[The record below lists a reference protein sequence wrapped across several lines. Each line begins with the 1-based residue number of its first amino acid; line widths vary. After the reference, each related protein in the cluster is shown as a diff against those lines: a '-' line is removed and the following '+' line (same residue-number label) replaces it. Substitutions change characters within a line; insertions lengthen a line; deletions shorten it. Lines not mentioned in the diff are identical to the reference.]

1 MNDQLEKV
9 EDKTLQ
15 GLKEMGAFGLQVP
28 ADLGGVGLNN
38 TQVRRKWSDD
48 QKSSITTQ
56 ARDDENVYSCTSFL
70 VIWLLFQKLHDK
82 QHTAIY

>member
-1 MNDQLEKV
+1 MNDPALNDQLEKV

-38 TQVRRKWSDD
+38 TQVRRRE
-48 QKSSITTQ
+48 SITMINSQ
-56 ARDDENVYSCTSFL
+56 HKHTS
-70 VIWLLFQKLHDK
+70 QKG
-82 QHTAIY
+82 